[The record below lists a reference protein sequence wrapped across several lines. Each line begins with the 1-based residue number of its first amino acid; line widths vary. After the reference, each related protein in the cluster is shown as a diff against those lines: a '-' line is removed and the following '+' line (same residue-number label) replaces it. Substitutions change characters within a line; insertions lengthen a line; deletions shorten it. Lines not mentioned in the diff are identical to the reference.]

1 MVASIGLVDAENEK
15 TYLFDA
21 TPDMVVQI
29 KINVIRGNAI
39 AEIQQVDYA
48 FIDATFYSGAE
59 MNNRD
64 ISQTPHPFIIES
76 LAKFQDL
83 SPAEKRKIDFIHSN
97 PNYVMEHR
105 NESEKHN
112 KSRNFVSLA

>member
-1 MVASIGLVDAENEK
+1 MVSRIGLIDEENEK

-21 TPDMVVQI
+21 TPDMAVQI
-29 KINVIRGNAI
+29 KINVISGNTI

-59 MNNRD
+59 INNRD

-83 SPAEKRKIDFIHSN
+83 SATDKSKIIFIHSN
-97 PNYVMEHR
+97 PNYAMEHR
-105 NESEKHN
+105 NESEKTI
-112 KSRNFVSLA
+112 KAEIL